1 MTKIGADVGYRD
13 LTRDPVVL
21 KDGSLLTKQRA
32 AEWDLEIEQRLRRGR
47 PTIDQDAETR
57 GSGPRSHSPQ
67 VSARVPRALLAKLE
81 ERAEAE
87 GKSTSEIV
95 REALRAYVA

>member
-32 AEWDLEIEQRLRRGR
+32 AEWDLEIEQRLRR
-47 PTIDQDAETR
+47 EE
-57 GSGPRSHSPQ
+57 SP
-67 VSARVPRALLAKLE
+67 LWWW
-81 ERAEAE
+81 
-87 GKSTSEIV
+87 G
-95 REALRAYVA
+95 LRFNGGAA